1 MEPPAPTPAPTPATA
16 PGPTP
21 APTPTQQA
29 PRPGDQ
35 LASPASTA
43 RVIVIRAPKELT
55 GAIECAGQPLLP
67 AAQLTAP
74 PVAPGTPDVLIGK
87 RYVDA
92 GDTLELLCTASGTGE
107 LTYGGEPLTVKA
119 AKALPA
125 SD

>member
-1 MEPPAPTPAPTPATA
+1 MASQT
-16 PGPTP
+16 
-21 APTPTQQA
+21 

-35 LASPASTA
+35 LASTVSTA
-43 RVIVIRAPKELT
+43 RVIVIRAPGELT
-55 GAIECAGQPLLP
+55 GAIECGGQPLLP
-67 AAQLTAP
+67 AAQLVSPPTGSGTA
-74 PVAPGTPDVLIGK
+74 DVLIGK

-92 GDTLELLCTASGTGE
+92 GDTLELLCTASGAGE

>member
-1 MEPPAPTPAPTPATA
+1 M
-16 PGPTP
+16 
-21 APTPTQQA
+21 

-35 LASPASTA
+35 LACPTSTT
-43 RVIVIRAPKELT
+43 RVIVIRAPHGLDGPIACGGT
-55 GAIECAGQPLLP
+55 PMVP
-67 AAQLTAP
+67 AAEALAP
-74 PVAPGTPDVLIGK
+74 PPAAEAAPSTLIGK

-107 LTYGGEPLTVKA
+107 LTYGGVPLAVKA